1 MESSGNLIS
10 LPTVKCKNS
19 HAPTDPQKRRVSKIC
34 YHFLH
39 CYGRPTEARLGRGFI
54 LFGSFFQLYQILVT
68 VIFANGYQPHA
79 RNQRLNR
86 WPSLPVIYG
95 LRRFKKYSR
104 FEKNRRLCC
113 YMYIYIY
120 YYMYLFEKVF

>member
-68 VIFANGYQPHA
+68 VIFAIFPQKCYINTKGSVKWLSTA
-79 RNQRLNR
+79 RTE
-86 WPSLPVIYG
+86 P
-95 LRRFKKYSR
+95 
-104 FEKNRRLCC
+104 
-113 YMYIYIY
+113 
-120 YYMYLFEKVF
+120 KVEPLAIPTSNLWAASI